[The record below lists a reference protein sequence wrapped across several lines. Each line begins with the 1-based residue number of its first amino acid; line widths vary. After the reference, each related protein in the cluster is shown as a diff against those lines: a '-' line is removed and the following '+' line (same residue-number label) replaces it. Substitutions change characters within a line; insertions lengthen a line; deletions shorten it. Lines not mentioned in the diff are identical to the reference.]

1 MPEDDQKRGDEA
13 DGARHAPTHGDEP
26 DETDVARAERGPR
39 TETDSETDAK
49 TETDSGTDTDS
60 ETDTSDMDSETETDS
75 GTGTGSEAAPA
86 TPPATRPTTVSPAR
100 SRRATAIAALAVF
113 VVSAGVYVAMLGD
126 RIAAPSPDNHYVHLA
141 ASFLEGELGVLGNRP
156 PGNNDW
162 ACYDTVEHGP
172 CPNNQF
178 SFPASLAER
187 YRWYVSFPPF
197 PAVVMMPFV
206 AIGGTD
212 IPDRAIWAVLGGF
225 GPMLLFL
232 LLRRLRS
239 ERRLYEDLVLSALFA
254 FGTVFFFTAV
264 QGTVWFA
271 AHVVAVP
278 LVCLFF
284 SFALESRRPVLA
296 GLMLGLAFMCRPP
309 ALFLGA
315 FFLVEA
321 LAHARRIETPIDGA
335 WWKRAAIWVSRT
347 DWRRA
352 APKLALFLVPLVAVG
367 LVAMWMNNAR
377 FESPFEFGHTYLQ
390 IRWRD
395 RIEKWGLFNFHF
407 FAKNLAVYVA
417 ALPWL
422 SALPPYIT
430 ISRHGLALW
439 FTTPHLMLA
448 PFPKR
453 AVTPAMI
460 GLFVSVAAVALLNL
474 CYQNSGWVQ
483 FGYRFALDYM
493 VGIFMLLALGG
504 RRFGVGFYALMLFA
518 IAVNAFGAVTFDRA
532 WVYYNDDPSQNVIF
546 QPD

>member
-1 MPEDDQKRGDEA
+1 MAADDPKSPDAPEDEHEPSGVEGNDETESSGADASGDEA
-13 DGARHAPTHGDEP
+13 DSSDGADSSEAGATEGGSSDPTEAPAP
-26 DETDVARAERGPR
+26 P
-39 TETDSETDAK
+39 
-49 TETDSGTDTDS
+49 
-60 ETDTSDMDSETETDS
+60 
-75 GTGTGSEAAPA
+75 AAPA
-86 TPPATRPTTVSPAR
+86 KPAR
-100 SRRATAIAALAVF
+100 RFGPEQRRLAIAAASVF
-113 VVSAGVYVAMLGD
+113 VVTAGVYLAVLGD
-126 RIAAPSPDNHYVHLA
+126 RISTPSPDNHYVHLA

-156 PGNNDW
+156 PGTNDW

-178 SFPASLAER
+178 SFPASMAER

-206 AIGGTD
+206 AAGGTG
-212 IPDRAIWAVLGGF
+212 IPDRAIWAVLAGF

-239 ERRLYEDLVLSALFA
+239 GRSLVEDLALTTLFG

-278 LVCLFF
+278 LTCLFF
-284 SFALESRRPVLA
+284 YFSLESKRPLLA

-309 ALFLGA
+309 ALLLGV
-315 FFLVEA
+315 FFLVET
-321 LAHARRIETPIDGA
+321 LATFRARPSTDGDAA
-335 WWKRAAIWVSRT
+335 WWKKLARFFAHT
-347 DWRRA
+347 EWRKA
-352 APKLALFLVPLVAVG
+352 APKLGLFAAPIFAVG
-367 LVAMWMNNAR
+367 LVAMWMNHAR
-377 FESPFEFGHTYLQ
+377 FESAFEFGHTYLQ

-422 SALPPYIT
+422 SAIPPFIK

-439 FTTPHLMLA
+439 FTTPHLLLT

-453 AVTPAMI
+453 ALNATMV
-460 GLFVSVAAVALLNL
+460 GLFIAVGSVALLNL

-493 VGIFMLLALGG
+493 AGLFVLLALGG
-504 RRFGVGFYALMLFA
+504 RRFGVGFYALLLFA
-518 IAVNAFGAVTFDRA
+518 IAVNAFGAITFDRA
-532 WVYYNDDPSQNVIF
+532 WLYYDDDPSQNVIF